1 MKYKMYTKHYL
12 MKDLLRDVSPTLKSF
27 ITKSLQ
33 ETAPWA
39 LSAAIVPSNLNV
51 GAAWSSEDSSQA
63 KDETPDLFGT
73 PTSPK
78 NGVTLLIKKRADD
91 DKIET
96 KYFKVSKFEAQ
107 DFISQLN
114 HDIQFPQIQSA
125 GTTTII
131 PAKSIVEVRIEEDEP
146 SLSQGKGKKATD
158 MGSRKT
164 TEST

>member
-1 MKYKMYTKHYL
+1 MPKMKYRMYTKQYL
-12 MKDLLRDVSPTLKSF
+12 MEDLLSGVSPTLKNF
-27 ITKSLQ
+27 ITKSLR

-39 LSAAIVPSNLNV
+39 LSAAIVPSSPNV
-51 GAAWSSEDSSQA
+51 GTNWNSEDSYQA
-63 KDETPDLFGT
+63 RDETPDLFGI
-73 PTSPK
+73 PTSRK

-114 HDIQFPQIQSA
+114 HDIQFPQIQNA
-125 GTTTII
+125 KTTTII
-131 PAKSIVEVRIEEDEP
+131 PAKSIVEVRIEEDES

-158 MGSRKT
+158 MGSGKA
-164 TEST
+164 S

>member
-1 MKYKMYTKHYL
+1 MKYRMYTKQYL
-12 MKDLLRDVSPTLKSF
+12 MEDLLSGVSPTLKNF
-27 ITKSLQ
+27 ITKSLR

-39 LSAAIVPSNLNV
+39 LSATIVPSNPSV
-51 GAAWSSEDSSQA
+51 GTVWSSEDNSQVR
-63 KDETPDLFGT
+63 DETPDLFGT

-114 HDIQFPQIQSA
+114 HDIQFPQIQSS

-146 SLSQGKGKKATD
+146 SLSQSKGKKTTD
-158 MGSRKT
+158 MGSRKA
-164 TEST
+164 S